1 MQNRHLD
8 IRIQCLIF
16 YFLAN
21 FPRVIIAY
29 FLSLRPRFIFCKQKS
44 FCHPAPNTVPNWH
57 PKSLYPINRV
67 PTRYHLHSIL
77 LQATLPL
84 KKQNPTYLLQ
94 SPLPALVWILA
105 LHQFLVLHL
114 EKQLFPQ
121 NNRLCPPTQPLQ
133 PHLQT
138 P

>member
-1 MQNRHLD
+1 MQNRRLD

-94 SPLPALVWILA
+94 SPLPAPVWILA
-105 LHQFLVLHL
+105 FHQVFVLYL
-114 EKQLFPQ
+114 EKQLCRQ
-121 NNRLCPPTQPLQ
+121 NNRLYLLTPPPQLY
-133 PHLQT
+133 LQT